1 MGRPKGGKNKY
12 WSKEEKLKLI
22 KEHLDNNISTN
33 EITTRENISNGMYN
47 NWLKKYLEY
56 GEKGLENKK
65 KPGNPLSKYMNKK
78 KLNDIEKLEYEN
90 MKLRIENERL
100 KKGYVMEGD
109 GQVVIF
115 NGSNVKVNKKMYK
128 KLKIKMYKKC
138 NQLCIGSETSESI
151 FNLSFKR

>member
-65 KPGNPLSKYMNKK
+65 KLGNPLSKYMNKK

-100 KKGYVMEGD
+100 KKGYVVEGD

-115 NGSNVKVNKKMYK
+115 NGSKNKN
-128 KLKIKMYKKC
+128 LK
-138 NQLCIGSETSESI
+138 
-151 FNLSFKR
+151 

>member
-1 MGRPKGGKNKY
+1 MERPKGGKNKY

-65 KPGNPLSKYMNKK
+65 KPGNPLSKYINKK
-78 KLNDIEKLEYEN
+78 QLNDIEKLEYEN

-100 KKGYVMEGD
+100 KKGYMVEGD

-115 NGSNVKVNKKMYK
+115 NGSKNKN
-128 KLKIKMYKKC
+128 LK
-138 NQLCIGSETSESI
+138 
-151 FNLSFKR
+151 

>member
-22 KEHLDNNISTN
+22 KEHLDNNKSTN

-47 NWLKKYLEY
+47 NWLKKYLEL
-56 GEKGLENKK
+56 GDAGLENKK
-65 KPGNPLSKYMNKK
+65 KPGNPLAKYQSKKQ
-78 KLNDIEKLEYEN
+78 LTDIEKLEYEN

-100 KKGYVMEGD
+100 KKGYWVEGD

-115 NGSNVKVNKKMYK
+115 NGSKNKNSK
-128 KLKIKMYKKC
+128 
-138 NQLCIGSETSESI
+138 
-151 FNLSFKR
+151 

>member
-78 KLNDIEKLEYEN
+78 QLNDIEKLEYEN

-100 KKGYVMEGD
+100 KKGYLVEVD
-109 GQVVIF
+109 CQVVIF
-115 NGSNVKVNKKMYK
+115 NGSKNKN
-128 KLKIKMYKKC
+128 LK
-138 NQLCIGSETSESI
+138 
-151 FNLSFKR
+151 

>member
-33 EITTRENISNGMYN
+33 VITTRENISNGMYN

-65 KPGNPLSKYMNKK
+65 KPGNPLTKYIHKK
-78 KLNDIEKLEYEN
+78 ELSDIEKLEYEN

-100 KKGYVMEGD
+100 KKGYMVEGD

-115 NGSNVKVNKKMYK
+115 NGSKNKN
-128 KLKIKMYKKC
+128 LK
-138 NQLCIGSETSESI
+138 
-151 FNLSFKR
+151 

>member
-12 WSKEEKLKLI
+12 RSKEEKLKLI

-78 KLNDIEKLEYEN
+78 QLNDIEKLEYEN

-100 KKGYVMEGD
+100 KKGYMVEGD

-115 NGSNVKVNKKMYK
+115 NGSKNKN
-128 KLKIKMYKKC
+128 LK
-138 NQLCIGSETSESI
+138 
-151 FNLSFKR
+151 

>member
-47 NWLKKYLEY
+47 NWLKKYLEL
-56 GEKGLENKK
+56 GEVGLENRK
-65 KPGNPLSKYMNKK
+65 KPGNPLMKYSAKK
-78 KLNDIEKLEYEN
+78 NLTELEKLEYEN

-100 KKGYVMEGD
+100 KKGYMVEGD

-115 NGSNVKVNKKMYK
+115 NGSKNKNSK
-128 KLKIKMYKKC
+128 
-138 NQLCIGSETSESI
+138 
-151 FNLSFKR
+151 

>member
-1 MGRPKGGKNKY
+1 MGRHKGGKNKY

-65 KPGNPLSKYMNKK
+65 KPGNQLSKYMNKK

-100 KKGYVMEGD
+100 KKGYVVEGD

-115 NGSNVKVNKKMYK
+115 NGLKNKN
-128 KLKIKMYKKC
+128 LK
-138 NQLCIGSETSESI
+138 
-151 FNLSFKR
+151 

>member
-22 KEHLDNNISTN
+22 KEHLDTNISTN

-65 KPGNPLSKYMNKK
+65 KPGNPLAKYQSKKQLSN
-78 KLNDIEKLEYEN
+78 IEKLEYEN

-100 KKGYVMEGD
+100 KKGYIVEGD

-115 NGSNVKVNKKMYK
+115 NGSKNRN
-128 KLKIKMYKKC
+128 LK
-138 NQLCIGSETSESI
+138 
-151 FNLSFKR
+151 

>member
-47 NWLKKYLEY
+47 NWLKKYLEL
-56 GEKGLENKK
+56 GEDGLENRK
-65 KPGNPLSKYMNKK
+65 KPGNPLMKYSAKK
-78 KLNDIEKLEYEN
+78 NLTELEKLEYEN

-100 KKGYVMEGD
+100 KKGYMVEGD
-109 GQVVIF
+109 GQVVTF
-115 NGSNVKVNKKMYK
+115 NGSKNKNSK
-128 KLKIKMYKKC
+128 
-138 NQLCIGSETSESI
+138 
-151 FNLSFKR
+151 

>member
-22 KEHLDNNISTN
+22 KEHLDTNISTN

-47 NWLKKYLEY
+47 NWLKKYLEL
-56 GEKGLENKK
+56 GEAGLENKK
-65 KPGNPLSKYMNKK
+65 KPGNPLTKYSARK
-78 KLNDIEKLEYEN
+78 KLTDIEKLEYEN

-100 KKGYVMEGD
+100 KKGYIVEGD

-115 NGSNVKVNKKMYK
+115 NGS
-128 KLKIKMYKKC
+128 KIKNSK
-138 NQLCIGSETSESI
+138 
-151 FNLSFKR
+151 

>member
-56 GEKGLENKK
+56 GENGLENKK
-65 KPGNPLSKYMNKK
+65 KPGNPLFKYMNKK
-78 KLNDIEKLEYEN
+78 QLNDIEKLEYEN

-100 KKGYVMEGD
+100 KKDYMVEGD

-115 NGSNVKVNKKMYK
+115 NGSKNKN
-128 KLKIKMYKKC
+128 LK
-138 NQLCIGSETSESI
+138 
-151 FNLSFKR
+151 